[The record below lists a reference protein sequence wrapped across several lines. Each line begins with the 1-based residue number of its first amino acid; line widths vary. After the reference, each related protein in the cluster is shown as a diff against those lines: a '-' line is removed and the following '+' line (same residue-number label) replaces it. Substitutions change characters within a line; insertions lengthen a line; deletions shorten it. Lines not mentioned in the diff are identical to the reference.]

1 MPLLSKERFGALS
14 QRLGA
19 AMTQRTPPAAE
30 PLMDFKGGLSL
41 WEPYSLAPN
50 QVRRADNLVLW
61 RDGRLRRR
69 LGYTRW
75 GLNALGAPSSVTSLF
90 QFITAAG
97 VKYFLASTAD
107 GKVYKDAGAGGTWTT
122 VATGLVGNAD
132 VHPKFKTFANQV
144 IMVDKNNAPQ
154 TFDGTTW
161 AALGGVNADTN
172 LARVLEAYQGRLWLG
187 AEPGTGSRIR
197 YSAVSNP
204 ASYATN
210 DFLDISIND
219 GEDIQ
224 TLMVVQNQLFV
235 AKRTQLFVVMGDSST
250 TYGWFRRTKPG
261 VIAPDS
267 VQVIDNIAYFLSDD
281 GVYAFDGVRARKV
294 SWELD
299 PLFEQASPGV
309 NLSRL
314 QYAQSAYFPMLRQYW
329 LLVSSAGSSTLD
341 TVYVGHIGFMY
352 KDEADRLHL
361 PFTKFP
367 SFAMNALGV
376 ILDANEIY
384 RLMSG
389 DANGKVFQQDDGSLD
404 DAAAITWTLETREL
418 SFSDLGHLKLPQYAD
433 LILDDIASGTM
444 TVNPLID
451 FSAITPAGIT
461 VNLDGGTD
469 PHIRTI
475 SLPEQAQMM
484 RLQLTGS
491 TGFGIRGILPS
502 ARPSKGRR

>member
-1 MPLLSKERFGALS
+1 MPLLTRARFAEQA
-14 QRLGA
+14 QRIGE
-19 AMTQRTPPAAE
+19 AMTRRTPPVSE
-30 PLMDFKGGLSL
+30 PMMGFKKGLNL
-41 WEPYSLAPN
+41 WEPYSIEPD
-50 QVRRADNLVLW
+50 QFRRGDNLVLW

-69 LGYTRW
+69 LGYTQW
-75 GLNALGAPSSVTSLF
+75 GLNALGAPSSVTALH

-97 VKYFLASTAD
+97 VKYFLASTAN
-107 GKVYKDAGAGGTWTT
+107 GSVYKDAGAGGTWTT
-122 VATGLVGNAD
+122 VKTGLTGAAD
-132 VHPKFKTFANQV
+132 VHPKFRTFANQV
-144 IMVDKNNAPQ
+144 VMVDKNNAPQ

-161 AALGGVNADTN
+161 SALGGVNADTN
-172 LARVLEAYQGRLWLG
+172 LATVIEAYQGRLWIG
-187 AEPGTGSRIR
+187 AEPSTGSRIR
-197 YSAVSNP
+197 FSAVSNP

-224 TLMVVQNQLFV
+224 ALMIVQNQLFV
-235 AKRTQLFVVMGDSST
+235 AKRTRLFVVMGDSST

-267 VQVIDNIAYFLSDD
+267 IQVIDNIAYFLSDD
-281 GVYAFDGVRARKV
+281 GVYSFDGVRARKV

-299 PLFEQASPGV
+299 PLFEQTSPGV

-341 TVYVGHIGFMY
+341 TVYVGHMGFMY
-352 KDEADRLHL
+352 QTEDEHIHI

-376 ILDANEIY
+376 ILDANGIY
-384 RLMSG
+384 RLYSG
-389 DANGKVFQQDDGSLD
+389 DASGKVWQQDDGSLD
-404 DAAAITWTLETREL
+404 DATAITWTLETREL
-418 SFSDLGHLKLPQYAD
+418 SFGDIDHLKLPQYAD
-433 LILDDIASGTM
+433 LLLDDIASGTM

-451 FSAITPAGIT
+451 FSAITPTGIT

-469 PHIRTI
+469 PHNRTI

-484 RLQLTGS
+484 RLQMTGS
-491 TGFGIRGILPS
+491 TGFGIRGIIPY
-502 ARPSKGRR
+502 ARASKGRR